1 MFELIHIFIHT
12 SYIYENNPGKILNFA
27 SSFFDIKI
35 MVKSIHIFKIL
46 WTDIFFT
53 WQLNQHENSNLQ
65 I

>member
-35 MVKSIHIFKIL
+35 MVKSKHIFEII

-53 WQLNQHENSNLQ
+53 WQHLVFLNC